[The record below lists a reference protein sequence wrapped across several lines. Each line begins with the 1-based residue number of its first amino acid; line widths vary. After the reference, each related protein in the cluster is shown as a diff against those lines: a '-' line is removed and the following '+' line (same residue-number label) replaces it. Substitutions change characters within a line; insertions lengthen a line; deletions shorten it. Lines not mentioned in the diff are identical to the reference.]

1 MEYNLKRPKRINEED
16 EDELLRFQEEFLK
29 NKSSQQPAAKVVKRE
44 TTVIDESQK
53 GNKLTDK
60 KSKFHI
66 DCNLIIYKLLININL
81 ELTVLSFLS
90 SRGQKCL

>member
-44 TTVIDESQK
+44 TNVVDESQK

-60 KSKFHI
+60 KSKCHI
-66 DCNLIIYKLLININL
+66 DCNLIIYKTLSNNNIELI
-81 ELTVLSFLS
+81 FLPF
-90 SRGQKCL
+90 